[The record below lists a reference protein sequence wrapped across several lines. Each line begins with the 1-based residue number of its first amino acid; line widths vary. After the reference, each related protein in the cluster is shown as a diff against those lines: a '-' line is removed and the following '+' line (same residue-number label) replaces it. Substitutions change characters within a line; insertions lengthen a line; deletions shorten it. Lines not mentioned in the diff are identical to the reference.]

1 MAYEAYYAARD
12 KIFDF
17 INRDAFGPVCVDEVL
32 HEPPLDTYVCGIL
45 WPKRSQEL
53 PEGIPSDQQ
62 HTEVKEKTPDFDFGG
77 EIDEE
82 QSDIIREANQFRPS
96 VMAISFALPNQT
108 SELKFSFSAGQYVH
122 HDIPVK
128 GKDYMLHEY
137 SRVSLTTGS
146 RSLLLRKNI
155 MARCSFSLCVEKK
168 LTRIQRYGQYRL
180 RIPKR
185 HRRKRLPKTQ
195 QRCFN
200 VSLFCMGILDL
211 LIIREGAAITRNAG
225 NRIFCIEK
233 RIAMQ

>member
-108 SELKFSFSAGQYVH
+108 SELKFSFIA
-122 HDIPVK
+122 
-128 GKDYMLHEY
+128 
-137 SRVSLTTGS
+137 RVWMNNSTPISVRRNFL
-146 RSLLLRKNI
+146 